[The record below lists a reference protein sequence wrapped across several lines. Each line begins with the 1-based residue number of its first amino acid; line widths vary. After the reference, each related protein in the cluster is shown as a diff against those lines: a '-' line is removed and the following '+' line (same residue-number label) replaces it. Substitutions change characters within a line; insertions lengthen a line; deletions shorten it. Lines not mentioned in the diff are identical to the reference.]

1 MDWGTHVVLAAK
13 LLKSCGLDTG
23 AAIYSVIPVIDKE
36 PAHFHRVYAH
46 ILENQPSMLDAALEI
61 FGSKEVR
68 DRDME
73 ALKAR
78 TKKKVDEMNKKIAGL
93 PASADEE
100 RRALEKLAYAYERI
114 TAETPAFLK
123 HAEEATELVGDPK
136 VSIISS
142 DKMSAGVSLISHTFF
157 DTWNNPVQVFLP
169 FSSLC
174 SAQWAFWDNIDYL
187 RFRGDFYK
195 PATIVPFRKEIA
207 AHPIWNTKLKPE
219 ALIKATIIRLGEVCK
234 PAIPYEV
241 VDIGIRNFMRY
252 MDINEYQR
260 VDNEIAFLRKLEDII
275 TATITREFG
284 RKTKSG

>member
-46 ILENQPSMLDAALEI
+46 ILENQPSMLDAALEV
-61 FGSKEVR
+61 FGSREIR
-68 DRDME
+68 ERNMD
-73 ALKAR
+73 ALKAS
-78 TKKKVDEMNKKIAGL
+78 TKKKIDDMNKKIAKL
-93 PASADEE
+93 PPVADEE
-100 RRALEKLAYAYERI
+100 RRSMEKLAYAYDRI
-114 TAETPAFLK
+114 TAEAPAFLK
-123 HAEEATELVGDPK
+123 HAEDARELVGDPK
-136 VSIISS
+136 VSVISK

-195 PATIVPFRKEIA
+195 PTAIVPFRREIA
-207 AHPIWNTKLKPE
+207 ANPIWNTKLKPE
-219 ALIKATIIRLGEVCK
+219 AIIKATIIRLGEMGK

-241 VDIGIRNFMRY
+241 IDVGIRNFMRY

-260 VDNEIAFLRKLEDII
+260 VDNEITFLRQLEEIV
-275 TATITREFG
+275 TSTITREF
-284 RKTKSG
+284 RLKAKTG